1 MINCFDR
8 LKLSLRLLLFGGLLE
23 HEAHDSG
30 NHAEYRAYHK
40 IHVKEAGAQN
50 GHAGKYYAHDKK
62 YFFRHFIILQIGVLF
77 SPLVKVFLLSADNIA
92 FLGISV
98 K

>member
-8 LKLSLRLLLFGGLLE
+8 LRLSLRLLLFGGLLE

-30 NHAEYRAYHK
+30 NHAEYKAYHE

-62 YFFRHFIILQIGVLF
+62 YFFRHFYYPPDWFFVFTFGRGVFFFLQI
-77 SPLVKVFLLSADNIA
+77 I
-92 FLGISV
+92 
-98 K
+98 

>member
-1 MINCFDR
+1 MASGF
-8 LKLSLRLLLFGGLLE
+8 LE
-23 HEAHDSG
+23 HEAHEPGDQ
-30 NHAEYRAYHK
+30 AKYKAYYEAQ
-40 IHVKEAGAQN
+40 VKEAGPQN
-50 GHAGKYYAHDKK
+50 CRANKYYAHDKK
-62 YFFRHFIILQIGVLF
+62 YFFRHFIILQIGFLL

>member
-30 NHAEYRAYHK
+30 NHAEYKTYHE

-62 YFFRHFIILQIGVLF
+62 YFFRHFIILQIGFLF
-77 SPLVKVFLLSADNIA
+77 SPLVEVFFF
-92 FLGISV
+92 FLQII
-98 K
+98 

>member
-30 NHAEYRAYHK
+30 NHAEYKAYHE
-40 IHVKEAGAQN
+40 IQVKEAGAQN
-50 GHAGKYYAHDKK
+50 CRANKYYAHDKK
-62 YFFRHFIILQIGVLF
+62 YFFRHFIILQIGFLF
-77 SPLVKVFLLSADNIA
+77 SPLVKVFPLSADNVA
-92 FLGISV
+92 FLEISV